1 MLSRR
6 IYAMSAAL
14 VLLLPMFS
22 CGQGRRG
29 GEPDFVKAN
38 FDKVEAMIPMRDGVK
53 LYTAIYIPKDH
64 SHPYPF
70 LMERTPYS
78 AGPYGDTLYRGSL
91 GPNRTLMHEMS
102 IFVYQD
108 VRGRYMSEGQFQEMT
123 PARKDPHNAL
133 PAKKRKGAG
142 GAGGASAATGGGG
155 AGTGVGS
162 SGGAGSSAAAAGSAD
177 QQTDE
182 SSDTWDT
189 VDWLLKNVKNNNGK
203 VGIWGIS
210 YPGFYASASLPD
222 AHPAIKAVSPQAPVT
237 DEFIGDDA
245 NHNGAF
251 FLLDNFDFD
260 NFFDVKRPVPVKNY
274 GGNIFNVEYSDA
286 YRFFLDLGPLK
297 NSNKPEYF
305 NNQGKIWNE
314 YLAGSTYG
322 DYWQARNIRPHLT
335 NIRPAVLVVG
345 GWFDAEDM
353 FGSLRT
359 YEAIEHQSPNND
371 NHIIMG
377 PWTHGGW
384 AGGSWT
390 KFGPLDFGQNVNDY
404 YHVIETNFFNHY
416 LKDTPTLSLP
426 EATVYQTGTNQWKEY
441 AAWPPAEAKPVKFF
455 LQEKGGLATGAGTG
469 SGAGAAGAG
478 VATGAGATAAGT
490 GAGSGAAGVG
500 AGTGATGN
508 AGFDEYVSDP
518 AHPVPYIDGIH
529 AGRDNQYIVTDQRF
543 AAARPDVLSYET
555 EPLTD
560 SLTVTGRLKADIFL
574 SSTGTDADLIV
585 KLIDVLPGSE
595 PGITATAPA
604 GYQRLV
610 RAEVFRCKFR
620 NSFERPEPLVPGQPA
635 EVTFNMNE
643 IAHTFKKGHRIMVQ
657 VQSSWFPLVDINP
670 QTFVNI
676 PTAGEADFQKATI
689 RIWHDPAHPSGI
701 TLPVLP

>member
-1 MLSRR
+1 MLL
-6 IYAMSAAL
+6 AL
-14 VLLLPMFS
+14 IVLLPLLS

-29 GEPDFVKAN
+29 GEPDFVKQN

-91 GPNRTLMHEMS
+91 GPNRTLMHDMY

-123 PARKDPHNAL
+123 PAID
-133 PAKKRKGAG
+133 KKTKK
-142 GAGGASAATGGGG
+142 
-155 AGTGVGS
+155 
-162 SGGAGSSAAAAGSAD
+162 
-177 QQTDE
+177 QTDE

-189 VDWLLKNVKNNNGK
+189 VDWLLKNIKNNTGK

-210 YPGFYASASLPD
+210 YPGFYASASLPN

-260 NFFDVKRPVPVKNY
+260 NFFDVKRPVPVKDY
-274 GGNIFNVEYSDA
+274 GGNIFHVEYPDA
-286 YRFFLDLGPLK
+286 YQFFLDLGPLK

-359 YEAIEHQSPNND
+359 YEAIEQQSPHND

-390 KFGPLDFGQNVNDY
+390 KFGALDFGQNVNDY
-404 YHVIETNFFNHY
+404 YHNIETKFFNHY
-416 LKDTPTLSLP
+416 LKDSAMTTLP
-426 EATVYQTGTNQWKEY
+426 EATVFQTGSNQWKEY
-441 AAWPPAEAKPVKFF
+441 ATWPPVEAKPVKFF
-455 LQEKGGLATGAGTG
+455 LQEKGGLATG
-469 SGAGAAGAG
+469 SPAAGAG
-478 VATGAGATAAGT
+478 E
-490 GAGSGAAGVG
+490 
-500 AGTGATGN
+500 N

-529 AGRDNQYIVTDQRF
+529 SGRDNQYIVTDQRF
-543 AAARPDVLSYET
+543 AAERPDVLVYET

-560 SLTVTGRLKADIFL
+560 SLIVTGRLKADIFL

-585 KLIDVLPGSE
+585 KLIDVLPGPE
-595 PGITATAPA
+595 PGITATVPS

-620 NSFERPEPLVPGQPA
+620 NSYERPEPLVPGQPA
-635 EVTFNMNE
+635 EVAFNMNE

-676 PTAGEADFQKATI
+676 PTAGKFDFQKATI

-701 TLPVLP
+701 TLPVLQ

>member
-1 MLSRR
+1 MRKIILQCSR
-6 IYAMSAAL
+6 L
-14 VLLLPMFS
+14 GLTLLLLPLLS
-22 CGQGRRG
+22 CGQNRRG
-29 GEPDFVKAN
+29 GEPDFVRQN
-38 FDKVEAMIPMRDGVK
+38 FDKQEVYIPMRDGK
-53 LYTAIYIPKDH
+53 RLYTVIYTPKDH
-64 SHPYPF
+64 SHAYPF

-78 AGPYGDTLYRGSL
+78 AGPYGDTLYKGSL
-91 GPNRTLMHEMS
+91 GPNRTLMHDMY

-108 VRGRYMSEGQFQEMT
+108 VRGRYMSEGEFQEMT
-123 PARKDPHNAL
+123 PAIS
-133 PAKKRKGAG
+133 KKTKK
-142 GAGGASAATGGGG
+142 
-155 AGTGVGS
+155 
-162 SGGAGSSAAAAGSAD
+162 
-177 QQTDE
+177 QTDE

-189 VDWLLKNVKNNNGK
+189 VDWLLKNVKNNNGR

-260 NFFDVKRPVPVKNY
+260 NFFDVKRPEPVKNY
-274 GGNIFNVEYSDA
+274 GGNIFQTNYSDA
-286 YRFFLDLGPLK
+286 YQFFLDLGPLK
-297 NSNKPEYF
+297 NTNKPEYF

-314 YLAGSTYG
+314 YLAASTYG

-359 YEAIEHQSPNND
+359 YEAIEQQSPHND
-371 NHIIMG
+371 NHIVMG

-390 KFGPLDFGQNVNDY
+390 KFGALDFGQNVNDH
-404 YHVIETNFFNHY
+404 YHEIETKFFDHY
-416 LKDTPTLSLP
+416 LKDSAMAALP
-426 EATVYQTGTNQWKEY
+426 EATVFQTGANEWKEY
-441 AAWPPAEAKPVKFF
+441 TTWPPVEAKPVKFF
-455 LQEKGGLATGAGTG
+455 LGPDHSLFRSTVQQLIDARAG
-469 SGAGAAGAG
+469 G
-478 VATGAGATAAGT
+478 VAELRTD
-490 GAGSGAAGVG
+490 
-500 AGTGATGN
+500 

-529 AGRDNQYIVTDQRF
+529 ASRDNQYIVTDQRF
-543 AAARPDVLSYET
+543 AAERSDVLTYET
-555 EPLTD
+555 APLKD
-560 SLTVTGRLKADIFL
+560 SMTVTGRLKADIFL

-585 KLIDVLPGSE
+585 KLIDVLPGPE
-595 PGITATAPA
+595 PGITAAVPA

-620 NSFERPEPLVPGQPA
+620 NSYERPEPLVPGQPA
-635 EVTFNMNE
+635 EVAFNMNE

-676 PTAGEADFQKATI
+676 PTAGEVDFQKATI

-701 TLPVLP
+701 TLPVLN

>member
-1 MLSRR
+1 MKLRAAVRLRR
-6 IYAMSAAL
+6 VDAMGVAL
-14 VLLLPMFS
+14 VVLLPLLS

-29 GEPDFVKAN
+29 GEPDFVKQN

-91 GPNRTLMHEMS
+91 GPNRTLMHDLY

-133 PAKKRKGAG
+133 AAKKRKGGAG
-142 GAGGASAATGGGG
+142 GAGTAGS
-155 AGTGVGS
+155 GTG
-162 SGGAGSSAAAAGSAD
+162 D
-177 QQTDE
+177 QDTDE

-189 VDWLLKNVKNNNGK
+189 IDWLLKNIKNNSGK
-203 VGIWGIS
+203 VGLWGIS

-237 DEFIGDDA
+237 DEFVGDDA

-260 NFFDVKRPVPVKNY
+260 NFFDVKRPVPVKDY
-274 GGNIFNVEYSDA
+274 GGNIFNVRYSDA
-286 YRFFLDLGPLK
+286 YQFFLDLGPLK
-297 NSNKPEYF
+297 NANKPEYF

-314 YLAGSTYG
+314 YMAGSTYSG
-322 DYWQARNIRPHLT
+322 YWEARNIRPHLT

-359 YEAIEHQSPNND
+359 YEAIEKQSPNND

-377 PWTHGGW
+377 PWTHGAWG
-384 AGGSWT
+384 GGSWT
-390 KFGPLDFGQNVNDY
+390 KFGVLDFGQNVNDY

-416 LKDTPTLSLP
+416 LKDTPTLALP
-426 EATVYQTGTNQWKEY
+426 EATVFQTGSNQWKEY
-441 AAWPPAEAKPVKFF
+441 ATWPPAEAKGVKFF
-455 LQEKGGLATGAGTG
+455 LQEKNGL
-469 SGAGAAGAG
+469 AAGAS
-478 VATGAGATAAGT
+478 AGGSAGY
-490 GAGSGAAGVG
+490 
-500 AGTGATGN
+500 
-508 AGFDEYVSDP
+508 DEYVSDP
-518 AHPVPYIDGIH
+518 AHPVPYIDGVH

-543 AAARPDVLSYET
+543 AAERPDVVCYET

-560 SLTVTGRLKADIFL
+560 SMIVTGRLKADIFL

-595 PGITATAPA
+595 PGITAPVPG

-620 NSFERPEPLVPGQPA
+620 NSYEKPEPLVPGQPT

-676 PTAGEADFQKATI
+676 PTASESDFQKATI
-689 RIWHDPAHPSGI
+689 RIWHDAAHPSGI
-701 TLPVLP
+701 TLPVIK